1 MVKLGCCCA
10 VTVNVTVVLCWV
22 PPPLPVT
29 VMG

>member
-1 MVKLGCCCA
+1 MVKLACA
-10 VTVNVTVVLCWV
+10 VTVNVTVAFCWM